1 MRGRDMAHLR
11 RVAALGR
18 GMPESSVSEVAEPL
32 LDVVPSL
39 GQSVSDGSKRYDVLM
54 ELGRGGAAVVHA
66 AMARGPGGFSK
77 LVVLKT
83 IRAELMDAP
92 DTVKMFL
99 REARLSAR
107 MNHPNVVQVYEVYED
122 QGLPVIVME
131 YLDGQSLA
139 AFLPRYF
146 ADPGYDVRVPL
157 SLLCKALEGLHH
169 AHSLTDFDG
178 RPLKLVHRD
187 VTPHNVLVMYDGQ
200 VKLLDFGIAKLDVAS
215 ETRTGTIKGKLGY
228 MSRQQVDG
236 SELDCRTDVFA
247 MGVMIW
253 EVTARQRMWHGV
265 SEAVVLKRLLCNEL
279 PSLREVVA
287 DADPELERICQRAL
301 APDPA
306 QRYSDAQELLGAL
319 QGWLLKHGG
328 VVPGPA
334 LGELVSR
341 TCADARRKFQQRLD
355 AELRRFSTGPDH
367 NWTEASST
375 LTAAAAPAPAPAPAP
390 RASGRWAERRD
401 TGTSTAYT
409 DQVRP
414 VDTRG
419 GSRGAWLLALV
430 ALATALVAAWPAI
443 MSTYA
448 RSVPTSLEPP
458 SPPAVA
464 AAVVQQGQPPAE
476 PPEARTIR
484 ISIAAHPSHA
494 AVYLDGVRVASNPF
508 SATLPIDAK
517 LHELRVEAPGFEP
530 LTRELHLDADQE
542 FDVALATRSP
552 EHVESAPPDKV
563 RKAPTTTREKR
574 SGARSR
580 NRSAMRGERGR
591 AAEKRTPSTR
601 SSSSAV
607 ADRCDPPYTVDPLGI
622 KRYRRECL

>member
-1 MRGRDMAHLR
+1 
-11 RVAALGR
+11 
-18 GMPESSVSEVAEPL
+18 MPESSVSEVAEPL

-83 IRAELMDAP
+83 IRSELMDAP
-92 DTVKMFL
+92 ETVKMFL

-122 QGLPVIVME
+122 QGLPVMVME
-131 YLDGQSLA
+131 CLEGQSLA

-146 ADPGYDVRVPL
+146 ADPSYDLRVPL
-157 SLLCKALEGLHH
+157 SMLCKALEGLHH
-169 AHSLTDFDG
+169 AHSLSDFDG
-178 RPLKLVHRD
+178 RPLKIVHRD
-187 VTPHNVLVMYDGQ
+187 VTPHNVLVTYDGQ
-200 VKLLDFGIAKLDVAS
+200 VKLLDFGIAKLDIAS

-247 MGVMIW
+247 VGVMIW
-253 EVTARQRMWHGV
+253 EVTARQRMWLGV
-265 SEAVVLKRLLCNEL
+265 SEAVVLKRLLCDEL

-287 DADPELERICQRAL
+287 DVDPELERICQRAL

-306 QRYSDAQELLGAL
+306 RRYPDAQALLVAL
-319 QGWLLKHGG
+319 QGWLLTHGG
-328 VVPGPA
+328 AVPNGA

-355 AELRRFSTGPDH
+355 SELRRFSTSPDRS
-367 NWTEASST
+367 WSDASST
-375 LTAAAAPAPAPAPAP
+375 MTAGAAPPAQRATTG
-390 RASGRWAERRD
+390 ASGRWAERRD

-414 VDTRG
+414 SDSRD

-443 MSTYA
+443 MSTHTGSSSSKLEA
-448 RSVPTSLEPP
+448 PGLAPAAPAIVPEQPGLTGAPLSKSV
-458 SPPAVA
+458 
-464 AAVVQQGQPPAE
+464 
-476 PPEARTIR
+476 R
-484 ISIAAHPSHA
+484 ISIAAHPGHS
-494 AVYLDGVRVASNPF
+494 AVYLDGVRVGSNPF
-508 SATLPIDAK
+508 SATLPSDTK
-517 LHELRVEAPGFEP
+517 VHELRVEAPGFEP

-542 FDVALATRSP
+542 FDVALATRAP
-552 EHVESAPPDKV
+552 EKRAGSAPLEKAN
-563 RKAPTTTREKR
+563 RKAPTRATDRR
-574 SGARSR
+574 RAGAQARSR
-580 NRSAMRGERGR
+580 SATRAER
-591 AAEKRTPSTR
+591 AAEKRAPASR
-601 SSSSAV
+601 PSSSAIE
-607 ADRCDPPYTVDPLGI
+607 AARCDPPYTVDALGI